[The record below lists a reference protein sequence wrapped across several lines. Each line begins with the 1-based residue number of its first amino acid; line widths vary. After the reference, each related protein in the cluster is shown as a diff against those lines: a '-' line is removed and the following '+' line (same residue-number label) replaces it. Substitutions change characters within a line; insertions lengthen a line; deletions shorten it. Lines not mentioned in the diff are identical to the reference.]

1 MACDITK
8 GRLDTPCKTGVGGVK
23 AFYFANFE
31 PLIYKEFEKTDGL
44 VTSLFTD
51 SGNDTR
57 TPIDLYKYELR
68 SSGHNLEDANENSEE
83 TGTSFVTST
92 FTAILKQIGATT
104 RDELQL
110 ASFGRPQVFVED
122 YNGNFLLVGIENGCT
137 VTVNQVTGS
146 AMGELSGYN
155 LTITAQE
162 REMSYLI
169 DPTIIGD
176 DTQTTI
182 VVGT

>member
-1 MACDITK
+1 MASDITK

-31 PLIYKEFEKTDGL
+31 PLIYKQFEKTAGL
-44 VTSLFTD
+44 VTSLLT
-51 SGNDTR
+51 SPDT
-57 TPIDLYKYELR
+57 PLELYKYELR

-110 ASFGRPQVFVED
+110 ASFGRPHVFVED

-162 REMSYLI
+162 RELSYLV

-176 DTQTTI
+176 DIETTI

>member
-1 MACDITK
+1 MASDITK
-8 GRLDTPCKTGVGGVK
+8 GRLDTPSKTGVGGVK

-31 PLIYKEFEKTDGL
+31 PLIYKQFEKTAGL
-44 VTSLFTD
+44 VTSLLT
-51 SGNDTR
+51 SPA
-57 TPIDLYKYELR
+57 TPLNLYKYELR

-110 ASFGRPQVFVED
+110 ASFGRPQVIVED

-137 VTVNQVTGS
+137 VSVNQVTGS

>member
-31 PLIYKEFEKTDGL
+31 PLIYKQFEKTDGL
-44 VTSLFTD
+44 VTSLLT
-51 SGNDTR
+51 SPT
-57 TPIDLYKYELR
+57 TPLELYKYELR

-110 ASFGRPQVFVED
+110 ASFGRPQVIVED

-137 VTVNQVTGS
+137 VSVNQVTGS

-162 REMSYLI
+162 RELSYLV

-176 DTQTTI
+176 DMQTTI

>member
-44 VTSLFTD
+44 VTSLKSQGTL
-51 SGNDTR
+51 S
-57 TPIDLYKYELR
+57 PIELYKYELR

-137 VTVNQVTGS
+137 VSVNQVTGS

-162 REMSYLI
+162 RELSYLV

>member
-8 GRLDTPCKTGVGGVK
+8 GRVDTPCKTGVGGVK

-44 VTSLFTD
+44 VTSLLA
-51 SGNDTR
+51 SPDT
-57 TPIDLYKYELR
+57 PLDLYKYELR

-110 ASFGRPQVFVED
+110 ASFGRPQVIVED

-137 VTVNQVTGS
+137 VSVNQVTGS

-162 REMSYLI
+162 RELSYLV

>member
-31 PLIYKEFEKTDGL
+31 PLIYKQFEKTDGL
-44 VTSLFTD
+44 VTSLLT
-51 SGNDTR
+51 SPT
-57 TPIDLYKYELR
+57 TPLELYKYELR

-137 VTVNQVTGS
+137 VSVNQVTGS

-162 REMSYLI
+162 RELSYLV

>member
-31 PLIYKEFEKTDGL
+31 PLSYKQFEKTDGL
-44 VTSLFTD
+44 VTSLLT
-51 SGNDTR
+51 SPDT
-57 TPIDLYKYELR
+57 PLELYKYELR

-104 RDELQL
+104 RDELQI
-110 ASFGRPQVFVED
+110 ASFGRPQVIVED

-137 VTVNQVTGS
+137 VSVNQVTGS

>member
-8 GRLDTPCKTGVGGVK
+8 GRLDTPCKTGIGGVK
-23 AFYFANFE
+23 AFYFLNYTSS
-31 PLIYKEFEKTDGL
+31 IYKQFTKVDGL
-44 VTSLFTD
+44 VTELQA
-51 SGNDTR
+51 
-57 TPIDLYKYELR
+57 TPTTPLDLYKYELR
-68 SSGHNLEDANENSEE
+68 STGHNLEDANENSEE

-110 ASFGRPQVFVED
+110 ASFGRPHVIAED

-137 VTVNQVTGS
+137 VSVNQVTGS

-176 DTQTTI
+176 DTQTSI
-182 VVGT
+182 IEGT

>member
-1 MACDITK
+1 
-8 GRLDTPCKTGVGGVK
+8 
-23 AFYFANFE
+23 
-31 PLIYKEFEKTDGL
+31 
-44 VTSLFTD
+44 
-51 SGNDTR
+51 
-57 TPIDLYKYELR
+57 
-68 SSGHNLEDANENSEE
+68 
-83 TGTSFVTST
+83 
-92 FTAILKQIGATT
+92 
-104 RDELQL
+104 
-110 ASFGRPQVFVED
+110 VED

-137 VTVNQVTGS
+137 VSVNQVTGS

-162 REMSYLI
+162 RELSYLV

>member
-31 PLIYKEFEKTDGL
+31 PLIYKQFEKTDGL
-44 VTSLFTD
+44 VTSLLT
-51 SGNDTR
+51 SPDTPTP
-57 TPIDLYKYELR
+57 TPIELYKYELR

-110 ASFGRPQVFVED
+110 ASFGRPQVIVED
-122 YNGNFLLVGIENGCT
+122 YM
-137 VTVNQVTGS
+137 VTF
-146 AMGELSGYN
+146 
-155 LTITAQE
+155 
-162 REMSYLI
+162 YL
-169 DPTIIGD
+169 
-176 DTQTTI
+176 
-182 VVGT
+182 

>member
-31 PLIYKEFEKTDGL
+31 PLIYKQFKRSDGL
-44 VTSLFTD
+44 VTSLLT
-51 SGNDTR
+51 GPDT
-57 TPIDLYKYELR
+57 PLELYKYELR
-68 SSGHNLEDANENSEE
+68 STGHNLEDANENSEE

-110 ASFGRPQVFVED
+110 ASFGRPQVIVED

-137 VTVNQVTGS
+137 VSVNQVTGS

-162 REMSYLI
+162 RELSYLV

>member
-44 VTSLFTD
+44 VTSLLK
-51 SGNDTR
+51 SPSNP
-57 TPIDLYKYELR
+57 TPIELYKYELR

-110 ASFGRPQVFVED
+110 ASFGRPHVFVED

-162 REMSYLI
+162 RELSYLV

>member
-31 PLIYKEFEKTDGL
+31 PLIYKQFEKTDGF
-44 VTSLFTD
+44 VTSLLT
-51 SGNDTR
+51 SPT

-110 ASFGRPQVFVED
+110 ASFGRPQVIVED

-137 VTVNQVTGS
+137 VSVNQVTGS

-162 REMSYLI
+162 RELSYLV

>member
-31 PLIYKEFEKTDGL
+31 PLIYKQFEKTDGL
-44 VTSLFTD
+44 VTSLLT
-51 SGNDTR
+51 SPT
-57 TPIDLYKYELR
+57 TPLELYKYELR

-137 VTVNQVTGS
+137 VSVNQVTGS

>member
-31 PLIYKEFEKTDGL
+31 PLIYKQFEKTAGL
-44 VTSLFTD
+44 VTTLLASPA
-51 SGNDTR
+51 

-110 ASFGRPQVFVED
+110 ASFGRPQVIVED

-137 VTVNQVTGS
+137 VSVNQVTGS

-162 REMSYLI
+162 RELSYLV

-182 VVGT
+182 IVGT

>member
-44 VTSLFTD
+44 ITSLLT
-51 SGNDTR
+51 GPDTR
-57 TPIDLYKYELR
+57 TPIELYKYELR

-110 ASFGRPQVFVED
+110 ASFGRPHVFVED

-162 REMSYLI
+162 RELSYLV

-176 DTQTTI
+176 DIETTI

>member
-23 AFYFANFE
+23 AFYFLNYD
-31 PLIYKEFEKTDGL
+31 PSIYKQFTKADGL
-44 VTSLFTD
+44 ITALQE
-51 SGNDTR
+51 
-57 TPIDLYKYELR
+57 TPTTPLDIYKYELR

-110 ASFGRPQVFVED
+110 ASFGRPQVIVED

-137 VTVNQVTGS
+137 VSVNQVTGS

-162 REMSYLI
+162 RELSYLV

-176 DTQTTI
+176 DTQTSI
-182 VVGT
+182 IEGT

>member
-31 PLIYKEFEKTDGL
+31 PLIYKQFEKTDGL
-44 VTSLFTD
+44 VTSLLT
-51 SGNDTR
+51 SPT
-57 TPIDLYKYELR
+57 TPLELYKYELR

-110 ASFGRPQVFVED
+110 ASFGRPQVIVED

-137 VTVNQVTGS
+137 VSVNQVTGS

-162 REMSYLI
+162 RELSYLV

>member
-31 PLIYKEFEKTDGL
+31 PLIYKQFEKTAGL
-44 VTSLFTD
+44 VTSLLT
-51 SGNDTR
+51 SPA

-110 ASFGRPQVFVED
+110 ASFGRPQVIVED

-137 VTVNQVTGS
+137 VSVNQVTGS

-162 REMSYLI
+162 RELSYLV

>member
-31 PLIYKEFEKTDGL
+31 PLIYKQFEKTDGL
-44 VTSLFTD
+44 VTALLKSN
-51 SGNDTR
+51 SG
-57 TPIDLYKYELR
+57 TPLDLYKYELR

>member
-8 GRLDTPCKTGVGGVK
+8 GRLDTTCKTGVGGVK

-31 PLIYKEFEKTDGL
+31 PLIYKQFEKTDGL
-44 VTSLFTD
+44 VTSLLT
-51 SGNDTR
+51 GNSD
-57 TPIDLYKYELR
+57 TPIELYKYELR

-110 ASFGRPQVFVED
+110 ASFGRPQVIVED

-137 VTVNQVTGS
+137 VSVNQVTGS

-162 REMSYLI
+162 REMSYLV

-176 DTQTTI
+176 ETHTTI

>member
-31 PLIYKEFEKTDGL
+31 PLIYKQFEKTDGL
-44 VTSLFTD
+44 VTSLLT
-51 SGNDTR
+51 SPT
-57 TPIDLYKYELR
+57 TPLELYKYELR

-110 ASFGRPQVFVED
+110 ASFGRPHVFVED

-162 REMSYLI
+162 RELSYLV

-176 DTQTTI
+176 DIETTI